1 MRFLRMSP
9 VVTAFVL
16 LLCASKLL
24 HAAPDSS
31 FSGRLVFDVGS
42 FSCDQQ
48 CRVTLLSLGARPV
61 ETVFADLAGNFT
73 FHAVPRGNYSIRVE
87 IDGYEPL
94 IYPIRDTEAAYGI
107 TINVPLTR
115 RSVATAVNKGADADV
130 VNVSEFLQ
138 RYPKRAVTY
147 FEKGNDLRKKKR
159 DEDAIKY
166 FKDAI
171 DLAPTFYE
179 AHSQLGIA
187 YRDTGRKDEAER
199 EFLRAHE
206 LNSTAVEPL
215 LNLTALYIE
224 ENDAQ
229 RAVSTGEQAIKANSH
244 SAPAFFSLGVA
255 LYKAAQLDRAEVALK
270 RALDLAPKMA
280 TIHLA
285 LANVYLK
292 LHSYDKTLE
301 QLNTYIA
308 ENPKGQQL
316 EQATQMRDQL
326 LQAQAQGR

>member
-1 MRFLRMSP
+1 MRFLRISL
-9 VVTAFVL
+9 VVTAFA
-16 LLCASKLL
+16 LLCCTSNLL

-31 FSGRLVFDVGS
+31 FSGRLVFENTS
-42 FSCDQQ
+42 FSCEQQ
-48 CRVTLLSLGARPV
+48 CRVTLLGLGVRPV
-61 ETVFADLAGNFT
+61 ETVFADLGGNFT
-73 FHAVPRGNYSIRVE
+73 FNAVPRGTYSIRVD

-94 IYPIRDTEAAYGI
+94 IYPIRDTDSAYGI
-107 TINVPLTR
+107 SINVPLAR
-115 RSVATAVNKGADADV
+115 RPAVSTVNKGADADV
-130 VNVSEFLQ
+130 VNISEFLQ
-138 RYPKRAVTY
+138 RYPKRAVAY
-147 FEKGNDLRKKKR
+147 FEKGSDLRKKKR
-159 DEDAIKY
+159 DEQAIKY
-166 FKDAI
+166 FKDAV

-179 AHSQLGIA
+179 AHNQLGIA
-187 YRDTGRKDEAER
+187 YRDTGRRDDAER

-215 LNLTALYIE
+215 LNLTALYID

-255 LYKAAQLDRAEVALK
+255 LYKAAQLDRAETALK

-280 TIHLA
+280 NVHLA

-292 LHSYDKTLE
+292 LQRYDNTME

-308 ENPKGQQL
+308 ENPKGQL
-316 EQATQMRDQL
+316 LDEAIKMRDQL
-326 LQAQAQGR
+326 LQAEAEGR